1 MSAARI
7 RLLTEQNIAR
17 NPSTIALVRTTV
29 TPKPGG
35 GQTKTTTVLDPQ
47 TMRIFLSSTRA
58 ERTVQEGGRIQVQQW
73 GLLADRDADIEIGDE
88 FTHEGRFFRVR
99 NVLPVSAGGE
109 RTGYQAEL
117 EEVS

>member
-1 MSAARI
+1 MAANRE
-7 RLLTEQNIAR
+7 RMTRHNIGR
-17 NPSTIALVRTTV
+17 NPSEITVIRTV
-29 TPKPGG
+29 VASKPGG
-35 GQTKTTTVLDPQ
+35 GQTKTSTTLDPQ